1 MNVIELIVY
10 HQGFTK
16 PGEVGEVFA
25 LSTLESPF
33 WVSKVKKKSPC

>member
-1 MNVIELIVY
+1 MNVNELIVY
-10 HQGFTK
+10 HQGLTK

-33 WVSKVKKKSPC
+33 CVSKAKKKSPC